1 MVGDHPFLYQAK
13 RDLERAEASRA
24 KAEALLRTAEIE
36 ISRLRSFIEQYEI
49 YASDSERQINQA
61 KFRAK
66 SRTIADVA
74 VSLIENSEN
83 PLHIQQILDGLSRNG
98 VEVGGENKAAN
109 LAAYL
114 SKDNRVRFERGLGW
128 MISGERLFSSDE
140 QITENAVSGNSAPPF
155 KQYAPIREQQIISR
169 SDANARRA
177 RAEAVPDVDDDIPF

>member
-24 KAEALLRTAEIE
+24 KAESLMRTAEIE

-49 YASDSERQINQA
+49 YASDNERQINQA
-61 KFRAK
+61 KIRAR

-83 PLHIQQILDGLSRNG
+83 PLHIQQILDGLSRSG

-128 MISGERLFSSDE
+128 MISGDRLFSSDE
-140 QITENAVSGNSAPPF
+140 PITEDIGRSNSTSAFRPH
-155 KQYAPIREQQIISR
+155 ARIVNQQLGSR
-169 SDANARRA
+169 GDAAASRVRA
-177 RAEAVPDVDDDIPF
+177 ASIPDEDEDIPF